1 MLEQFGETFRLTPDK
16 VAYGEKSVEYC
27 IQQGAVDVLLLSD
40 KMIRGYLFSSLH
52 PSGQQLNNV
61 SFVGEA

>member
-40 KMIRGYLFSSLH
+40 KMIRGKSAEARRRI
-52 PSGQQLNNV
+52 V
-61 SFVGEA
+61 SANGRSER

>member
-27 IQQGAVDVLLLSD
+27 IQQGAVDVLLLSAER
-40 KMIRGYLFSSLH
+40 IRGKSVEARRRI
-52 PSGQQLNNV
+52 V
-61 SFVGEA
+61 SARGGGDW